1 MGAFIDQ
8 VAKNNQL
15 QQQIL
20 SEKRRKELQK
30 QKEKREKQQEKSYK
44 ESWKTLKKEL
54 YNSLYFKISDH
65 YKSMGV
71 LAYEYLLINKDDII
85 QEVLENSIL
94 AGVNEID
101 TMELKQFLYSNFNT
115 INNFFNKEYR
125 EKEKM
130 LFYNQAV
137 KEEEEE
143 EQEKT
148 NISKIL
154 IKIILFIFLFPIYII
169 LIGGA
174 AYNKK
179 R

>member
-1 MGAFIDQ
+1 MGTFIDQ

-30 QKEKREKQQEKSYK
+30 QKEKTEKQQEKSYK
-44 ESWKTLKKEL
+44 ESLKTLQKEL
-54 YNSLYFKISDH
+54 YNSLYFKISDT
-65 YKSMGV
+65 YKSMGI
-71 LAYEYLLINKDDII
+71 LAYEYLLMNKVNII
-85 QEVLENSIL
+85 QEVLGNSIL

-101 TMELKQFLYSNFNT
+101 TMELKQFLYSKFNT

-130 LFYNQAV
+130 LFYNQA
-137 KEEEEE
+137 EEEEK

-154 IKIILFIFLFPIYII
+154 IKIILFFFLFPIYII
-169 LIGGA
+169 LIA
-174 AYNKK
+174 AASYNKK

>member
-8 VAKNNQL
+8 VTKNNQL

-20 SEKRRKELQK
+20 SEKRRKEIQK

-44 ESWKTLKKEL
+44 ESLKTLQKEL
-54 YNSLYFKISDH
+54 YNNLYFKISDT

-71 LAYEYLLINKDDII
+71 LAYEYLVINKNDII
-85 QEVLENSIL
+85 SEVLNDSIL
-94 AGVNEID
+94 LGINDLDIID
-101 TMELKQFLYSNFNT
+101 LKQFLYNKFNT
-115 INNFFNKEYR
+115 LNNFFNKEYK
-125 EKEKM
+125 EKEKI
-130 LFYNQAV
+130 LNSSEP
-137 KEEEEE
+137 EEEQQ
-143 EQEKT
+143 QEKT
-148 NISKIL
+148 NIFEIV

-169 LIGGA
+169 LIATA

>member
-44 ESWKTLKKEL
+44 ESLKTLQKEL
-54 YNSLYFKISDH
+54 YNNLYFKISDH

-71 LAYEYLLINKDDII
+71 LAYEYLIINKYDII
-85 QEVLENSIL
+85 QEVLQDAIL
-94 AGVNEID
+94 IEIND
-101 TMELKQFLYSNFNT
+101 LDIMELKQFLYSKFNT
-115 INNFFNKEYR
+115 LNNFFNKNNK
-125 EKEKM
+125 EKEKI
-130 LFYNQAV
+130 LFNNQIP
-137 KEEEEE
+137 EEE
-143 EQEKT
+143 EQET
-148 NISKIL
+148 EIHIFGNI
-154 IKIILFIFLFPIYII
+154 IKVILFIVFFPIYII
-169 LIGGA
+169 IIA
-174 AYNKK
+174 AVAYNKK

>member
-8 VAKNNQL
+8 VTKNNQL

-44 ESWKTLKKEL
+44 ESLKTLQKEL
-54 YNSLYFKISDH
+54 YNNLYFKISDH

-71 LAYEYLLINKDDII
+71 LSYEYLIINKCDII
-85 QEVLENSIL
+85 QEVLQNAIL
-94 AGVNEID
+94 VDVNDLDIID
-101 TMELKQFLYSNFNT
+101 LKQFLYNKFN
-115 INNFFNKEYR
+115 ILNNFFYREYK
-125 EKEKM
+125 EKEKI
-130 LFYNQAV
+130 LNDSEP
-137 KEEEEE
+137 EEEQ
-143 EQEKT
+143 QEKT
-148 NISKIL
+148 NIFEIL
-154 IKIILFIFLFPIYII
+154 IKIILFILLFPIYII
-169 LIGGA
+169 LIAAA

>member
-1 MGAFIDQ
+1 MGTFIDQ

-15 QQQIL
+15 QQEIF

-30 QKEKREKQQEKSYK
+30 QKEKREQQQEKSYK
-44 ESWKTLKKEL
+44 ESLKTLQKEL

-71 LAYEYLLINKDDII
+71 LAYEYLIINKIDII
-85 QEVLENSIL
+85 QEVLNNSIL
-94 AGVNEID
+94 TGINELD
-101 TMELKQFLYSNFNT
+101 TIELRQFLYSKFNT

-137 KEEEEE
+137 EEEEE
-143 EQEKT
+143 KEKA
-148 NISKIL
+148 NIFEIL

-169 LIGGA
+169 LTAGA

-179 R
+179 RY